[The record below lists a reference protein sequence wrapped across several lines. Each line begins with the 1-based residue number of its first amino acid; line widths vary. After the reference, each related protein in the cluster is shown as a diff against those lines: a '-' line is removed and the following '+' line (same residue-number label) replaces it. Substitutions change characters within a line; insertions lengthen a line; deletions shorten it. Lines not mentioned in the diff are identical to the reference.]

1 MNRLIT
7 KDKYGWYNPIDHN
20 AVCDK
25 LYKLEDLE
33 EQLGCH
39 LDDAFNLLDKIIVLN
54 GKYQCCVL
62 DIRKD
67 SDIFCIHYFN
77 KTLGYDDIEPL
88 SNYGRTFKLMTPK
101 KSRLIKEDKS
111 E

>member
-7 KDKYGWYNPIDHN
+7 KDKYDWYNPIDHN

-25 LYKLEDLE
+25 LYKLEELE
-33 EQLGCH
+33 EQLGCN
-39 LDDAFNLLDKIIVLN
+39 LEVVFNLLDKIIVLN
-54 GKYQCCVL
+54 GEYQCSVL

-67 SDIFCIHYFN
+67 GDIFCIHYFN
-77 KTLGYDDIEPL
+77 GTLGYDDIEPL
-88 SNYGRTFKLMTPK
+88 SNYGKTFKL
-101 KSRLIKEDKS
+101 KE